1 MILTTTW
8 HIGGTHILAA
18 LIYNQGTGVAE
29 PLQIFLEP
37 IQLFRKAKA
46 FSFLLVLVLALS
58 HAYTCPSVL

>member
-8 HIGGTHILAA
+8 HIWGTHILAA
-18 LIYNQGTGVAE
+18 LIYNQSIGVAE
-29 PLQIFLEP
+29 LPQVLLEP

-58 HAYTCPSVL
+58 HAYACASVL